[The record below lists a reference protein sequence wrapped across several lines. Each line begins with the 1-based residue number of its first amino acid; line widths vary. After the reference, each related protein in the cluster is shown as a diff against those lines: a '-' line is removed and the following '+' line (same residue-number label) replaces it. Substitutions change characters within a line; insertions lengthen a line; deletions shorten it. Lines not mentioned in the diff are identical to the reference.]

1 VNDQTVGWPLKFQ
14 HPSGLGDSDHRIFE
28 AFRIPA
34 VNFYTG
40 KIPDTHKTTDTPDKI
55 DYKKAETIAR
65 LVFEVAR
72 ELGERDLPWK

>member
-1 VNDQTVGWPLKFQ
+1 LDWPLKFA
-14 HPSGLGDSDHRIFE
+14 HPTGLGDSDHRIFE

-40 KIPDTHKTTDTPDKI
+40 KIADTHKPTDTPEKV
-55 DYKKAETIAR
+55 DYGKAEQIAR

-72 ELGERDLPWK
+72 ELAERESPWNLNRF